1 MSFPRRVPIGQG
13 HRRVSPWPALCALIL
28 ACTTRAVAAPQA
40 LFDGKTLEGW
50 EGDTNVTW
58 RVRDGVIVG
67 GSMTGNP
74 RNEFLATTRPYTNF
88 VLRFEYRL
96 VGTEGFVN
104 GGVQFR
110 SKRIQTPP
118 NEMSG
123 FQADIGAGYSGSLYD
138 ESRRNRFMAQADTNL
153 IARIEKAGDW
163 NRYEVEAIGPQI
175 VLRLNGTRTAVW
187 VETNATVEASGW
199 IALQIH
205 GGCKAE
211 ISFRNITVDEV
222 SRPAI
227 APEAE
232 VLGRFG
238 DAQPSWP
245 PGPFEGGTFGLGD
258 GETVAFVGQENTV
271 RHQKSGDLEALM
283 AVAWADRKPRFR
295 WMGWEADTVYEQWR
309 DLNFGAWTPQLERAG
324 ATVVVAQFGQVEALD
339 GTGRLPEFVAA
350 YHRLLDQFALRT
362 RRLVLVSPMPFERP
376 LELEAPNLL
385 RRNGDVAAYAE
396 AVRGIARQR
405 GAVFVDLVKAL
416 SGRGPEA
423 ARLTDDGMH
432 LNDEGARVVA
442 AAIAAELGA
451 RPPALAAP
459 AMLRIRDEVAAKNR
473 LWFDTW
479 RPANWSFVYGDRV
492 SQRFAQGSGNEPSL
506 KQAFEQHKPM
516 IAEAE
521 ARIHAL
527 ALGREAAPAVPVAP
541 LPPAASVDAGASSPE
556 EELASF
562 SPAEGLEVR
571 LFASEHDGVVKP
583 TQISW
588 DERGRMYLACS
599 PSYPHTR
606 PGAAPADYVLVL
618 EDTDGDGRADKSWKH
633 VEGLKMV
640 QGVEPSED
648 GVLVCDFDQILRF
661 RDRDGDGRA
670 EVRQVLFSGFGIGDT
685 HQLVNS
691 ISHGPDGSLWFTQGL
706 HAMSRVETPWGI
718 ARLDRAAVWRLQ
730 PRTLRLDGF
739 FGGGM
744 AGANCW
750 GVAFDDFGQ
759 VFHKSGD
766 RPHGYWTVPG
776 MVRGASPI
784 GSGSET
790 SADQSYRMSPEQ
802 YHPLGALFDT
812 SPKTTAIDIVGTRAL
827 PETLQ
832 GCALIAGYFGGVIEA
847 HRFEDHGAGF
857 KTTQLPKLLRS
868 SDGAF
873 RPVDVS
879 VGPDG
884 AIYVAD
890 WYNPVIGHYQASHAD
905 PKRDRTRGRI
915 WRVSAKGMAPVRP
928 PRLHGELAFDLVKH
942 LGSPERWVRQQAKR
956 LLFEAPKAVAVD
968 AVDLWAR
975 GLDAGSPGVERLWLE
990 AAGVREAH
998 EAPDADTL
1006 KRLMNAKDARVRAYG
1021 ARVAGKW
1028 SDRLPEAMAGLRQ
1041 AAKDESPR
1049 VRLEA
1054 VVAST
1059 YAPGVEAVQVAMR
1072 ALEAPRDGFL
1082 DYALRQAARALQP
1095 RWGPALAKGELRW
1108 EGTAGLA
1115 YLKELQGAAPA
1126 RVHPGAAVY
1135 EMGCL
1140 PCHQPGG
1147 KGLPGVY
1154 PPLAGSEW
1162 VKGDPGRLVKIVLHG
1177 LEGPIQVAG
1186 QTYGAGAAA
1195 VPMPAMSGLTDEQ
1208 VADVLSHVR
1217 EAYGDGAAPVPVDL
1231 VRRLRAQAGER
1242 SAPWTVGELAR

>member
-1 MSFPRRVPIGQG
+1 MPSPECFPARFLHGLTPSR
-13 HRRVSPWPALCALIL
+13 ALAWGLSI
-28 ACTTRAVAAPQA
+28 AWTVAASAAPVP
-40 LFDGKTLEGW
+40 LFDGRSLSGW
-50 EGDTNVTW
+50 EGDTNTTW

-67 GSMTGNP
+67 GSMSGNP

-88 VLRFEYRL
+88 VLRFDYRL
-96 VGTEGFVN
+96 VGSEGFVN

-110 SKRIQTPP
+110 SRRITSPP

-138 ESRRNRFMAQADTNL
+138 ESRRNRFMAQADSNL
-153 IARIEKAGDW
+153 VARIERPGEW
-163 NRYEVEAIGPQI
+163 NRYEVEAIGPQV

-187 VETNATVEASGW
+187 IETNAAVEASGL

-211 ISFRNITVDEV
+211 ISFRDITVEEV
-222 SRPAI
+222 ARPAI

-232 VLGRFG
+232 VMGRFG
-238 DAQPSWP
+238 DAQPLLP
-245 PGPFEGGTFGLGD
+245 PGPFEGGRFQMGE

-271 RHQKSGDLEALM
+271 RHQKSGDLEALL
-283 AVAWADRKPRFR
+283 AVAWAAKKPRFR

-324 ATVVVAQFGQVEALD
+324 ATLVVAQFGQVEALD
-339 GTGRLPEFVAA
+339 GPARLPEFVAA
-350 YHRLLDQFALRT
+350 YHRLLDQVSLRT
-362 RRLVLVSPMPFERP
+362 RRIVLVSPMPFERP
-376 LELEAPNLL
+376 LVSHAPDLSL
-385 RRNGDVAAYAE
+385 RNGDVAAYAE
-396 AVRGIARQR
+396 AVRGVARQR
-405 GAVFVDLVKAL
+405 GAVFVDLVRAL
-416 SGRGPEA
+416 SRRGPGA

-432 LNDEGARVVA
+432 LNDEGLRVVA
-442 AAIAAELGA
+442 AAVAAELGA
-451 RPPALAAP
+451 APSTVAPGTLERVRNEAAG
-459 AMLRIRDEVAAKNR
+459 KNR

-492 SQRFAQGSGNEPSL
+492 SQKFATGSGNEPSL

-521 ARIHAL
+521 ARIHDL
-527 ALGREAAPAVPVAP
+527 ALGRTPVPATPVAP
-541 LPPAASVDAGASSPE
+541 LPPAAAIDAGASSPE

-562 SPAEGLEVR
+562 SPADMLEVR
-571 LFASEHDGVVKP
+571 LFASERDGVVKP

-606 PGAAPADYVLVL
+606 PGAAPADYILVL
-618 EDTDGDGRADKSWKH
+618 EDTDGDGRADKSWRH
-633 VEGLKMV
+633 AEGLKMV
-640 QGVEPSED
+640 QGVEPSEG
-648 GVLVCDFDQILRF
+648 GVLACDFDQIVRF
-661 RDRDGDGRA
+661 KDADGDGRA

-718 ARLDRAAVWRLQ
+718 ARLDRAAVWRLR

-827 PETLQ
+827 PDSLQ

-847 HRFEDHGAGF
+847 HRFEDNGAGF

-915 WRVSAKGMAPVRP
+915 WRVSAKGKAPVRP
-928 PRLHGELAFDLVKH
+928 PKLAGMAPPELARELA
-942 LGSPERWVRQQAKR
+942 SPERWVRQQAKR
-956 LLFEAPKAVAVD
+956 LLFEAPAAAAVAAVD
-968 AVDLWAR
+968 AWAN
-975 GLDAGSPGVERLWLE
+975 GLDASSPEVERLWLE
-990 AAGVREAH
+990 AIGVREAH
-998 EAPDADTL
+998 EAPDARAL
-1006 KRLMNAKDARVRAYG
+1006 QRLLDAKDHRVRAYG
-1021 ARVAGKW
+1021 ARVAGMW
-1028 SDRLPEAMAGLRQ
+1028 ADRLPEAKAGLRK
-1041 AAKDESPR
+1041 AAKDESAR

-1059 YAPGVEAVQVAMR
+1059 YAPGLDAIQVPMR
-1072 ALEAPRDGFL
+1072 ALESPRDGFL
-1082 DYALRQAARALQP
+1082 DYAIRQAARALQP
-1095 RWGPALAKGELRW
+1095 QWAPALAQGALPIEGPAGQKYLRD
-1108 EGTAGLA
+1108 
-1115 YLKELQGAAPA
+1115 LQGAAPA

-1154 PPLAGSEW
+1154 PPLVGSEW
-1162 VKGDPGRLVKIVLHG
+1162 VKGDATRLAKIVLHG
-1177 LEGPIQVAG
+1177 LAGPIHVAG
-1186 QTYGAGAAA
+1186 QSYGTGPAA
-1195 VPMPAMSGLTDEQ
+1195 VPMPAMGGLTDEQ

-1217 EAYGDGAAPVPVDL
+1217 EAFGDGAPPVPVDL
-1231 VRRLRAQAGER
+1231 VRAVRAQAGER
-1242 SAPWTVGELAR
+1242 DTPWTADELAR